1 MRQIINDTHTFC
13 IYFLENS
20 LLHPIPNQSIAMSSH
35 IEVCGLIIIR
45 EGDLEPIPV
54 PLTGVSVKARIIG
67 SVAEVSIEQFYVN
80 RENIPIEAVYK
91 FPLDEGAAVRGFMAE
106 MDGRIIKGVVKET
119 KQAKEDYEDAI
130 ATGYSAFL
138 LEEKLADVFKVLSL
152 LNCSM

>member
-1 MRQIINDTHTFC
+1 MICTHFVYTFLKTVYC
-13 IYFLENS
+13 IQF
-20 LLHPIPNQSIAMSSH
+20 PNQSIAMSSR

-45 EGDLEPIPV
+45 EDGLEPIPV

-67 SVAEVSIEQFYVN
+67 SIAEVSIEQHYVN
-80 RENIPIEAVYK
+80 REKNPIEAVYK

-138 LEEKLADVFKVLSL
+138 LDEKLTDVFKVLSL
-152 LNCSM
+152 LNYSM